1 MKSAHYQ
8 KIFNSRRKAYPGGAA
23 AYPDE
28 YITDHEKPLFRPSHP
43 KSLAKSRLGKSD
55 MLESIS
61 RSPKSGP
68 KLLFWKKQ
76 PKKRRE
82 MWFQDVKKDG
92 GSYFINN

>member
-43 KSLAKSRLGKSD
+43 KSPQKAAQNYFFGKS
-55 MLESIS
+55 
-61 RSPKSGP
+61 SPKKEEKCGFKMS
-68 KLLFWKKQ
+68 KK
-76 PKKRRE
+76 
-82 MWFQDVKKDG
+82 MGVHTL
-92 GSYFINN
+92 